1 MRQTIII
8 TFKDG
13 QAEECCYTAWML
25 LCDYLEEKGVLD
37 SLVGVLPRMSRV
49 WTEIVTTPQGQKCVG
64 FATLAQVWDVSN
76 CHCEDD
82 RSRARLMQR
91 IATVLEEH
99 VGERTCA
106 LVYVDPH
113 VEKDWSPMLE
123 GMGAKRAH
131 RWAVPAGATLQEG
144 GLSVLRPEHPAA
156 VVPGHAVESD
166 SSADNE
172 TERSA

>member
-1 MRQTIII
+1 
-8 TFKDG
+8 
-13 QAEECCYTAWML
+13 ML

-76 CHCEDD
+76 FHCEDD

-106 LVYVDPH
+106 LVYVGPD

-123 GMGAKRAH
+123 GMGGRRAY
-131 RWAVPAGATLQEG
+131 RWVVPAGATLQEG
-144 GLSVLRPEHPAA
+144 GQNLLRTESKANQLS
-156 VVPGHAVESD
+156 GHAVESN
-166 SSADNE
+166 SSTDNE
-172 TERSA
+172 TEGST